1 MTSRDGLRLFP
12 SAADIGRHSTG
23 KSPEEAGG
31 GKQAGG
37 DRGGEPGRIG
47 GRRGTGVGRG
57 KGGRRKF

>member
-12 SAADIGRHSTG
+12 SAADIGTHSTG

-37 DRGGEPGRIG
+37 DRGGELKYQ
-47 GRRGTGVGRG
+47 VH
-57 KGGRRKF
+57 RKFIPCL

>member
-12 SAADIGRHSTG
+12 SAADIGTHSTG

-37 DRGGEPGRIG
+37 DKRGG
-47 GRRGTGVGRG
+47 RGELKYQVH
-57 KGGRRKF
+57 RKFIPCL